1 MSSGFAELDKMIAT
15 VRAIPR
21 LCVTAA
27 PEVADAVRTELART
41 IAAGTSPEGKRWEPR
56 KHDGGRPLEN
66 AAAAVHVGAVGST
79 IYVRLI
85 GPEAR
90 HHLGHARG
98 GTVRQVIPVDRL
110 SSELASVVRDVLAR
124 FFDELVEKGGA

>member
-1 MSSGFAELDKMIAT
+1 MNSGFAELDAMIAT

-27 PEVADAVRTELART
+27 PEVADAMRAELGRT
-41 IAAGTSPEGKRWEPR
+41 IAAGTSPEGKRWDPR
-56 KHDGGRPLEN
+56 KRDRGQPLAN
-66 AAAAVHVGAVGST
+66 ALASVHVGAVGST
-79 IYVRLI
+79 IYVRLT
-85 GPEAR
+85 GPAAR

-110 SSELASVVRDVLAR
+110 SPELAAIVRDTLAQK
-124 FFDELVEKGGA
+124 FDELVAKGGA